1 MLVDDRRGNVDSIL
15 PQEVLGLEHFAGC
28 VVGLDGCVLVLGET
42 FCACAEHDIVWMLI
56 LNC

>member
-1 MLVDDRRGNVDSIL
+1 MLLVDDRGEFCRKRCSGE
-15 PQEVLGLEHFAGC
+15 PCGLFGW
-28 VVGLDGCVLVLGET
+28 LDGCVLVLGET